1 MKERIDG
8 LDGVLFRK
16 LPKKGCELTAQE
28 GYKFYDLQNS
38 NNYDED
44 GNLRPL
50 EEICCEY
57 MTCLCE
63 TKEQVKE
70 HIRSVKIENIENT
83 EKVY

>member
-1 MKERIDG
+1 MKEKIEG

-16 LPKKGCELTAQE
+16 LPIKGCELTVEE
-28 GYKFYDLQNS
+28 GYKFYDLRNS

-63 TKEQVKE
+63 AKEQVKE
-70 HIRSVKIENIENT
+70 HIVSVKNEKLVENA
-83 EKVY
+83 